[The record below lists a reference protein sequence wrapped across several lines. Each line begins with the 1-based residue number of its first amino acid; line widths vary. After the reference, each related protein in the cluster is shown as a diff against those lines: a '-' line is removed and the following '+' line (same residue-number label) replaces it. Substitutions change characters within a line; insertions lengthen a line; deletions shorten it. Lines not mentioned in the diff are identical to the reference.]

1 MNRDPL
7 AAIDHPEP
15 FPGLAPPRLVR
26 ALIGF
31 CHHDAGGLLRK
42 LVAPIARKL
51 AIRGCTL
58 PMDLSV
64 GGMNLRCS
72 FVDNY
77 SEKKFVFTPW
87 RYDLAERR
95 LLGSE
100 LPADGVFVDIGA
112 NVGLY
117 TITAGKALGRRGRI
131 LAFEP
136 NPRTMARLEFNVA
149 ANFGGAAQ
157 APEILLLN
165 LGVADQDSEFEL
177 QVDQSNLG
185 ASSIATR
192 NRSRVPAGTERQSV
206 VIRCRPLLDVLA
218 QHGVQRVDVLK
229 IDIEGAEDVALAPYL
244 RGAPPA
250 LLARNVI
257 IENSQ
262 ELWSTDLDAL
272 FRERG
277 YRLRFRNRMNSV
289 YSLNSGS

>member
-1 MNRDPL
+1 MNDAQPAANDRDGY
-7 AAIDHPEP
+7 
-15 FPGLAPPRLVR
+15 FPGLAPPRIVR

-31 CHHDAGGLLRK
+31 CHHDEGGPLRRLL
-42 LVAPIARKL
+42 APIVRKV
-51 AIRGCTL
+51 AIRWCAL

-87 RYDLAERR
+87 RYDLEERL

-117 TITAGKALGRRGRI
+117 TITAGKALGRQGRI

-136 NPRTMARLEFNVA
+136 NPRTMARLRFNVA
-149 ANFGGAAQ
+149 ANFGDVAQ
-157 APEILLLN
+157 SPEILLLN
-165 LGVADQDSEFEL
+165 LGVADKDSEFEL
-177 QVDQSNLG
+177 QIDQSNLG
-185 ASSIATR
+185 ASSIARR
-192 NRSRVPAGTERQSV
+192 NRSRAPASTQRQSV

-262 ELWSTDLDAL
+262 ELWDTDLDAL

-289 YSLNSGS
+289 YALNSGS